1 MIERAIKK
9 MMAGLHIETTVDA
22 GTFMSVTSTT
32 IAGVTTKVEVSMEPM
47 YKMFVERLKQ
57 DGFRDDV

>member
-9 MMAGLHIETTVDA
+9 MMSGLHIETTVDPD
-22 GTFMSVTSTT
+22 TFMSVTRST
-32 IAGVTTKVEVSMEPM
+32 IAGVTTEVEVSMEPM
-47 YKMFVERLKQ
+47 YRMFVERLKQ